1 MKCHPLTK
9 FGDNFSI
16 HIIIIIRIM
25 VMDYNTLN
33 LKRKRDYTFM
43 VI

>member
-16 HIIIIIRIM
+16 NIIIIIIM

-33 LKRKRDYTFM
+33 LKRERDYTFM